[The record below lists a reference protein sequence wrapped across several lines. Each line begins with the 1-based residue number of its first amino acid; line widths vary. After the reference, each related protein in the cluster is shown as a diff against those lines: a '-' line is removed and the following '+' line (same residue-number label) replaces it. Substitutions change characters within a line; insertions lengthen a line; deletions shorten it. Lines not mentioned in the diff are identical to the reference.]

1 MALAAASCALAV
13 SFGAAKADTIYNEG
27 MTDILVVLFPIGL
40 AAGFAVG
47 YAVRAA
53 ISLRHHQA
61 AMRRRY
67 LL

>member
-1 MALAAASCALAV
+1 MTSIAV
-13 SFGAAKADTIYNEG
+13 VFA
-27 MTDILVVLFPIGL
+27 VGL
-40 AAGFAVG
+40 GVGFAVG

-53 ISLRHHQA
+53 ISLRHRQA

>member
-1 MALAAASCALAV
+1 
-13 SFGAAKADTIYNEG
+13 
-27 MTDILVVLFPIGL
+27 MTDISVVFAVGL
-40 AAGFAVG
+40 AVGFAVG

-53 ISLRHHQA
+53 ISLRHRQA

>member
-1 MALAAASCALAV
+1 
-13 SFGAAKADTIYNEG
+13 
-27 MTDILVVLFPIGL
+27 MTDISVVLAIG
-40 AAGFAVG
+40 AGVGFAVG

-53 ISLRHHQA
+53 VSLRHRQA

>member
-1 MALAAASCALAV
+1 
-13 SFGAAKADTIYNEG
+13 
-27 MTDILVVLFPIGL
+27 MTDISVVVFPIGL

-53 ISLRHHQA
+53 ISLRHRHA
-61 AMRRRY
+61 ARKRRY